1 MKKKYYEDID
11 KFIINKM
18 IRKIGSVV
26 QKHKIKFLKF
36 IKLQIF
42 GKEFVIILFLVL
54 ILKNLK

>member
-1 MKKKYYEDID
+1 MKKQYYEDIE

-36 IKLQIF
+36 IK
-42 GKEFVIILFLVL
+42 
-54 ILKNLK
+54 